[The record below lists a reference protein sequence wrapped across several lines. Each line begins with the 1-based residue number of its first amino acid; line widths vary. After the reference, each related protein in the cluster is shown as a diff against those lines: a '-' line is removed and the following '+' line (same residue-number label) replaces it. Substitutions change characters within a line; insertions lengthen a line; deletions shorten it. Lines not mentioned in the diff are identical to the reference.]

1 MAYAKSISGIRS
13 AIKNENTGG
22 AIMKVLV
29 TGGAGYKGIKLT
41 AKLLEKGYNVTVVD
55 NFMYGY
61 EPIIYLVENKNLKI
75 VKQDIR
81 NGIENL
87 SQFDVV
93 FHLAGI
99 SGFPACAA
107 NPNSAELINVHATQR
122 LVDELSKD
130 QILIN
135 PSTTSM
141 YGKKGVTCY
150 EDSEVNPVST
160 YALTKYEAEKIV
172 QDRENSVSL
181 RFATVFGVAP
191 KMRLD
196 LMVNDFA
203 YKAVNEGAVILF
215 DSFAKRTFIHVD
227 DTVSA
232 YLFVLENFDRMKGQ
246 VYNTGGKHLNYSKR
260 DIADIIHKHV
270 EYDIIE
276 SKLSD
281 KDLRNFIVSFDKFEK
296 AGWIPEKNV
305 ETGVEELLKLYTFY
319 EYYSHFKT
327 I

>member
-1 MAYAKSISGIRS
+1 
-13 AIKNENTGG
+13 
-22 AIMKVLV
+22 MKVLV

-41 AKLLEKGYNVTVVD
+41 SKLLDKGYDVTVVD

-61 EPIIYLVENKNLKI
+61 VPIIHLVENKNLTVI
-75 VKQDIR
+75 KQDIR

-87 SQFDVV
+87 SQFDVI

-122 LVDELSKD
+122 LVDGLSKD

-150 EDSEVNPVST
+150 EDTEVNPVST

-203 YKAVNEGAVILF
+203 YKAVNEGAVVLF
-215 DSFAKRTFIHVD
+215 DSFAKRTFIHID
-227 DTVSA
+227 DTVSS

-246 VYNTGGKHLNYSKR
+246 VYNAGGKHLNYSKR

-276 SKLSD
+276 SKISD
-281 KDLRNFIVSFDKFEK
+281 KDLRNFIVSFDKLEK
-296 AGWIPEKNV
+296 AGWVPEKNV
-305 ETGVEELLKLYTFY
+305 ETGVEELLNLYSFY
-319 EYYSHFKT
+319 ECYSHYKT